1 VVTTQVTDPLSKTI
15 LANVVLWKAVS
26 LRPIPAILCGVGLLL
41 AFVLAPAVFPNPFF
55 RTAMGDLIPLVVIA
69 AACIPSVRNA
79 CDSRG
84 HTRLFWSLMT
94 AGLVMWGFNQAM
106 WVWVEVVVRKPLPD
120 PFVGDIV
127 LFLHVVPIMA
137 AVALQPH
144 QAEEREGLL
153 PSTLNV
159 LMVLVWWVVV
169 YAFFVFPDEYLITN
183 VPVYTVRWDVLY
195 AIEGLMLVGVSAWGF
210 CTSSGA
216 WHELYR
222 NVFLASSLYAI
233 SSEAMNAAIARGTYR
248 TGGIYDLP
256 FLASLLGFL
265 WVAIDGRRRLP
276 DILRDTQAIPASAR
290 ARGWVAPLLARLAL
304 VSLPGMAYWALFLN
318 HDQPYLSHV
327 RFAVA
332 MGGVTA
338 LAFVVF
344 LKQHLLDQR
353 LLRLLKHSRRSFDSL
368 QRLQGRVIQQAKLA
382 SLGELVALAA
392 GELEFPLSAIL
403 ANSERMAASS
413 NLSREQLSNAQKIG
427 QQARRTRE
435 LVGDLLSFAQ
445 QTPGEK
451 SPVELKP
458 LLQRAVQMEGF
469 KLENKRISLTVE
481 SSSKSNSSSNANSKD
496 ALPRVL
502 GNPNQLLQAFLQ
514 IVENAV
520 DALQETGGGRL
531 QVCLWREGN
540 EVVVQFADNGPGLR
554 DPERV
559 FDPFYTTKPVGK
571 GTGLG
576 LSATYGV
583 IQDHK
588 GQITCY
594 NRPEG
599 GAVFEIRLPVL
610 RTTAPFA
617 EAARV

>member
-1 VVTTQVTDPLSKTI
+1 VVSRLHIS
-15 LANVVLWKAVS
+15 S
-26 LRPIPAILCGVGLLL
+26 LLGGVGLLL
-41 AFVLAPAVFPNPFF
+41 ALFLVPAVFPSPFL
-55 RTAMGDLIPLVVIA
+55 RVAMGDLIPLLLVA
-69 AACIPSVRNA
+69 AALILSARNA
-79 CDSRG
+79 FDSRG
-84 HTRLFWSLMT
+84 HTRLFWSLIA
-94 AGLVMWGFNQAM
+94 AGMAMWCFNQAC
-106 WVWVEVVVRKPLPD
+106 WVWFEVVVRRPLPE
-120 PFVGDIV
+120 PSLGDVV

-137 AVALQPH
+137 AVAIRPQ
-144 QAEEREGLL
+144 QAEEREGML
-153 PSTLNV
+153 PSALNV
-159 LMVLVWWVVV
+159 LILLVWWVVV
-169 YAFFVFPDEYLITN
+169 YAFFVFPEEYLVTN
-183 VPVYTVRWDVLY
+183 LTVYRLRWDLLFFV
-195 AIEGLMLVGVSAWGF
+195 EGVMLISLSGSAF
-210 CTSSGA
+210 FTSSGA
-216 WHELYR
+216 WRKLYR
-222 NVFLASSLYAI
+222 NIFFASVLYTFSAEAI
-233 SSEAMNAAIARGTYR
+233 NAAIERGTYK
-248 TGGIYDLP
+248 TGGLYDVP
-256 FLASLLGFL
+256 FLTSVLGFL
-265 WVAIDGRRRLP
+265 WVTISGRRY
-276 DILRDTQAIPASAR
+276 LRDTQTMPSITRPSR
-290 ARGWVAPLLARLAL
+290 PVAPQLAKLAL
-304 VSLPGMAYWALFLN
+304 LSLPLMGYWALFLS
-318 HDQPYLSHV
+318 HESPYLRQV

-332 MGGVTA
+332 MGGVA
-338 LAFVVF
+338 LMAFVVF
-344 LKQHLLDQR
+344 LKQHLLDQK
-353 LLRLLKHSRRSFDSL
+353 LLRLLKHSRKSFDNL

-403 ANSERMAASS
+403 GSSERMAADSS
-413 NLSREQLSNAQKIG
+413 LSREQLSNVQKIG

-451 SPVELKP
+451 SPLDLKP

-469 KLENKRISLTVE
+469 KLENRRISLTVE
-481 SSSKSNSSSNANSKD
+481 SND
-496 ALPRVL
+496 PVPRVL
-502 GNPNQLLQAFLQ
+502 GNSNQLLQAFLQ

-531 QVCLWREGN
+531 QVSLWREAS
-540 EVVVQFADNGPGLR
+540 EVIVQFADSGPGLR

-599 GAVFEIRLPVL
+599 GAAFEIRLPALKV
-610 RTTAPFA
+610 TAPIA

>member
-1 VVTTQVTDPLSKTI
+1 
-15 LANVVLWKAVS
+15 
-26 LRPIPAILCGVGLLL
+26 
-41 AFVLAPAVFPNPFF
+41 
-55 RTAMGDLIPLVVIA
+55 MGDAVPLLVIA
-69 AACIPSVRNA
+69 AAFIVSARNA
-79 CDSRG
+79 FDSRG

-94 AGLVMWGFNQAM
+94 AGMAMWCFNQACWM
-106 WVWVEVVVRKPLPD
+106 WFEVVIRKPLPD
-120 PFVGDIV
+120 PFGGDVV

-137 AVALQPH
+137 AVSIRPH
-144 QAEEREGLL
+144 EADESEGML
-153 PSTLNV
+153 PSALNV
-159 LMVLVWWVVV
+159 IILLVWWVVV
-169 YAFFVFPDEYLITN
+169 YAFFVFPEEYIVTN
-183 VPVYTVRWDVLY
+183 VAVYNPRWNLLY
-195 AIEGLMLVGVSAWGF
+195 FIEGMILIAVSASAF
-210 CTSSGA
+210 ITSSGS
-216 WHELYR
+216 WRDLYR
-222 NVFLASSLYAI
+222 NIFFASALYTFA
-233 SSEAMNAAIARGTYR
+233 SEAMNAALARGAYK

-256 FLASLLGFL
+256 FLGAALGFL
-265 WVAIDGRRRLP
+265 WVAIAGRRC
-276 DILRDTQAIPASAR
+276 LRDIQMMPSITRASR
-290 ARGWVAPLLARLAL
+290 PVAPELAKLAL
-304 VSLPGMAYWALFLN
+304 LSLPIMGYWALFLSN
-318 HDQPYLSHV
+318 QQPYLRQV

-332 MGGVTA
+332 MGGVA
-338 LAFVVF
+338 ILAFVVF
-344 LKQHLLDQR
+344 LKQHLLDQK
-353 LLRLLKHSRRSFDSL
+353 LLQLLNHSRKSFDNL

-392 GELEFPLSAIL
+392 GELEYPLSAIL
-403 ANSERMAASS
+403 SSSERMAASS

-435 LVGDLLSFAQ
+435 LVSDLLSFSQ

-451 SPVELKP
+451 SFLELKP

-469 KLENKRISLTVE
+469 KLENKKISLTVE
-481 SSSKSNSSSNANSKD
+481 SND
-496 ALPRVL
+496 PLPRVL

-514 IVENAV
+514 IIENAV
-520 DALQETGGGRL
+520 DALQEIGGGRL
-531 QVCLWREGN
+531 QVSLWREGN
-540 EVVVQFADNGPGLR
+540 EVVVQFADSGPGLR

-599 GAVFEIRLPVL
+599 GAAFEIRLPVV
-610 RTTAPFA
+610 RVTAPVA

>member
-1 VVTTQVTDPLSKTI
+1 MSRLQIS
-15 LANVVLWKAVS
+15 S
-26 LRPIPAILCGVGLLL
+26 LLCGVGLLL
-41 AFVLAPAVFPNPFF
+41 AFALAPVVFPNPFF
-55 RTAMGDLIPLVVIA
+55 RVAMGDLIPLLAITA
-69 AACIPSVRNA
+69 AFILSARNA
-79 CDSRG
+79 FDSRG
-84 HTRLFWSLMT
+84 HTRLFWSLMAT
-94 AGLVMWGFNQAM
+94 GMAMWCFNQAC
-106 WVWVEVVVRKPLPD
+106 WAWFEVVVRKPVPN
-120 PFVGDIV
+120 PFQGDIV
-127 LFLHVVPIMA
+127 LFLHVVPMMA
-137 AVALQPH
+137 AVAIRPH
-144 QAEEREGLL
+144 QADEREGML
-153 PSTLNV
+153 PSALNV
-159 LMVLVWWVVV
+159 FMLLVWWVVV
-169 YAFFVFPDEYLITN
+169 YAFFVFPEEYIVPNLPVYSLRWDFLYFVEGVILIT
-183 VPVYTVRWDVLY
+183 
-195 AIEGLMLVGVSAWGF
+195 ASASAF
-210 CTSSGA
+210 FTSSGS
-216 WHELYR
+216 WRELYR
-222 NVFLASSLYAI
+222 NIFLGTILYTF
-233 SSEAMNAAIARGTYR
+233 SSEAINAALARGTYK

-256 FLASLLGFL
+256 FLAAVLAFL
-265 WVAIDGRRRLP
+265 WVAIAGRRC
-276 DILRDTQAIPASAR
+276 LRDTQMMPSITRASR
-290 ARGWVAPLLARLAL
+290 PIAPQLAKLAL
-304 VSLPGMAYWALFLN
+304 LSLPLMGYWALFLS
-318 HDQPYLSHV
+318 HDQPYLRQV

-332 MGGVTA
+332 MGGVVL

-353 LLRLLKHSRRSFDSL
+353 LLQLLKHSRRSFENL

-392 GELEFPLSAIL
+392 SELEFPLSAIL
-403 ANSERMAASS
+403 SSSERMAASS

-435 LVGDLLSFAQ
+435 LVSDLLSFAQ

-451 SPVELKP
+451 NPLELKP

-481 SSSKSNSSSNANSKD
+481 SKD
-496 ALPRVL
+496 PLPRVL

-520 DALQETGGGRL
+520 DALQEIGGGRL
-531 QVCLWREGN
+531 QVSLWREAN
-540 EVVVQFADNGPGLR
+540 EVIVQFADSGPGLR

-599 GAVFEIRLPVL
+599 GAAFEIRLPVL
-610 RTTAPFA
+610 KVTAPLTK
-617 EAARV
+617 AARA

>member
-1 VVTTQVTDPLSKTI
+1 
-15 LANVVLWKAVS
+15 
-26 LRPIPAILCGVGLLL
+26 
-41 AFVLAPAVFPNPFF
+41 
-55 RTAMGDLIPLVVIA
+55 MGDAVPLLVIA
-69 AACIPSVRNA
+69 AAFIVSARNA
-79 CDSRG
+79 RDSRG

-94 AGLVMWGFNQAM
+94 AGMAMWCFNQACWM
-106 WVWVEVVVRKPLPD
+106 WFEVVIRKPLPD
-120 PFVGDIV
+120 PFGGDVV

-137 AVALQPH
+137 AVSIRPH
-144 QAEEREGLL
+144 EADESEGML
-153 PSTLNV
+153 PSALNV
-159 LMVLVWWVVV
+159 IILLVWWVVV
-169 YAFFVFPDEYLITN
+169 YAFFVFPEEYIVTN
-183 VPVYTVRWDVLY
+183 VAVYNPRWNLLY
-195 AIEGLMLVGVSAWGF
+195 FIEGMILIAVSASAYL
-210 CTSSGA
+210 TSSGS
-216 WHELYR
+216 WRDLYR
-222 NVFLASSLYAI
+222 NIFFASALYTFA
-233 SSEAMNAAIARGTYR
+233 SEAMNAALARGAYK

-256 FLASLLGFL
+256 FLGAALGFL
-265 WVAIDGRRRLP
+265 WVAIAGRRC
-276 DILRDTQAIPASAR
+276 LRDIQMMPSITRASR
-290 ARGWVAPLLARLAL
+290 PVAPELAKLAL
-304 VSLPGMAYWALFLN
+304 LSLPIMGYWALFLS
-318 HDQPYLSHV
+318 HQQPYLRQV

-332 MGGVTA
+332 MGGVA
-338 LAFVVF
+338 ILAFVVF
-344 LKQHLLDQR
+344 LKQHLLDQK
-353 LLRLLKHSRRSFDSL
+353 LLQLLNHSRKSFDNL

-392 GELEFPLSAIL
+392 GELEYPLSAIL
-403 ANSERMAASS
+403 SSSERMAASS

-435 LVGDLLSFAQ
+435 LVSDLLSFSQ

-451 SPVELKP
+451 SFLELKP

-469 KLENKRISLTVE
+469 KLENKKISLTVE
-481 SSSKSNSSSNANSKD
+481 SND
-496 ALPRVL
+496 PLPRVL

-514 IVENAV
+514 IIENAV
-520 DALQETGGGRL
+520 DALQEIGGGRL
-531 QVCLWREGN
+531 QVSLWREGN
-540 EVVVQFADNGPGLR
+540 EVVVQFADSGPGLR

-599 GAVFEIRLPVL
+599 GAAFEIRLPVL
-610 RTTAPFA
+610 KATAPLA

>member
-1 VVTTQVTDPLSKTI
+1 
-15 LANVVLWKAVS
+15 
-26 LRPIPAILCGVGLLL
+26 
-41 AFVLAPAVFPNPFF
+41 
-55 RTAMGDLIPLVVIA
+55 MGDLIPLLAITA
-69 AACIPSVRNA
+69 AFILSARNA
-79 CDSRG
+79 FDSRG
-84 HTRLFWSLMT
+84 HTRLFWSLMAT
-94 AGLVMWGFNQAM
+94 GMAMWCFNQAC
-106 WVWVEVVVRKPLPD
+106 WAWFEVVVRKPVPN
-120 PFVGDIV
+120 PFQGDIV
-127 LFLHVVPIMA
+127 LFLHVVPMMA
-137 AVALQPH
+137 AVAIRPH
-144 QAEEREGLL
+144 QADEREGML
-153 PSTLNV
+153 PSALNV
-159 LMVLVWWVVV
+159 FMLLVWWVVV
-169 YAFFVFPDEYLITN
+169 YAFFVFPEEYIVPNL
-183 VPVYTVRWDVLY
+183 PVYSLRWDLLY
-195 AIEGLMLVGVSAWGF
+195 LVEGVMLIALSASAF
-210 CTSSGA
+210 FTSSGS
-216 WHELYR
+216 WRELYR
-222 NVFLASSLYAI
+222 NIFFASILYTF
-233 SSEAMNAAIARGTYR
+233 SSEAMNTAIARGAYK

-256 FLASLLGFL
+256 FLTALLGFL
-265 WVAIDGRRRLP
+265 WVAISGRRC
-276 DILRDTQAIPASAR
+276 LRDTEMMPSITRASHP
-290 ARGWVAPLLARLAL
+290 VAPQLARLAL
-304 VSLPGMAYWALFLN
+304 LSLPLMGYWALFLS
-318 HDQPYLSHV
+318 HDQPYLRQV

-332 MGGVTA
+332 MGGVA
-338 LAFVVF
+338 LLAFVVF

-353 LLRLLKHSRRSFDSL
+353 LLHLLKHSRRSFDNL

-403 ANSERMAASS
+403 GNSERMAASS

-435 LVGDLLSFAQ
+435 LVSDLLSFAQ

-451 SPVELKP
+451 SPLELKP

-481 SSSKSNSSSNANSKD
+481 SKD
-496 ALPRVL
+496 PLPRVL

-520 DALQETGGGRL
+520 DALQEIGGGRL
-531 QVCLWREGN
+531 QVSLWREAT
-540 EVVVQFADNGPGLR
+540 EVVVQFADSGPGLR

-583 IQDHK
+583 VQDHK

-599 GAVFEIRLPVL
+599 GAAFEIRLPVL
-610 RTTAPFA
+610 KVTAPLTK
-617 EAARV
+617 AARA

>member
-1 VVTTQVTDPLSKTI
+1 VYTVHWDI
-15 LANVVLWKAVS
+15 LYAVE
-26 LRPIPAILCGVGLLL
+26 GLLL
-41 AFVLAPAVFPNPFF
+41 L
-55 RTAMGDLIPLVVIA
+55 
-69 AACIPSVRNA
+69 
-79 CDSRG
+79 
-84 HTRLFWSLMT
+84 
-94 AGLVMWGFNQAM
+94 
-106 WVWVEVVVRKPLPD
+106 
-120 PFVGDIV
+120 
-127 LFLHVVPIMA
+127 
-137 AVALQPH
+137 
-144 QAEEREGLL
+144 
-153 PSTLNV
+153 
-159 LMVLVWWVVV
+159 
-169 YAFFVFPDEYLITN
+169 
-183 VPVYTVRWDVLY
+183 
-195 AIEGLMLVGVSAWGF
+195 GVSAWAYL
-210 CTSSGA
+210 TSSGA
-216 WHELYR
+216 WRELYR
-222 NVFLASSLYAI
+222 NIFFASGLYSI
-233 SSEAMNAAIARGTYR
+233 SSEAMNAAIARGAYQ

-265 WVAIDGRRRLP
+265 WVAIEGRRRLH
-276 DILRDTQAIPASAR
+276 DTEGIAANTRASR
-290 ARGWVAPLLARLAL
+290 PVIAPHLAKLAL
-304 VSLPGMAYWALFLN
+304 VSLPVMAYWALFLS
-318 HDQPYLSHV
+318 HGQPYLSRI

-332 MGGVTA
+332 MGGVA
-338 LAFVVF
+338 VLAFVVF

-392 GELEFPLSAIL
+392 GELEYPLGAIL

-413 NLSREQLSNAQKIG
+413 NLSREQLANAQKIG
-427 QQARRTRE
+427 QQARRTRD

-451 SPVELKP
+451 SPLELKP

-469 KLENKRISLTVE
+469 KLENRRISLTVE
-481 SSSKSNSSSNANSKD
+481 SNSKD
-496 ALPRVL
+496 PLPRVL
-502 GNPNQLLQAFLQ
+502 GNANQLLQAFLQ

-520 DALQETGGGRL
+520 DALQEIGGGRL
-531 QVCLWREGN
+531 QVSLWREGN
-540 EVVVQFADNGPGLR
+540 EVVVQFADTGPGLR

-610 RTTAPFA
+610 KMSAPLA